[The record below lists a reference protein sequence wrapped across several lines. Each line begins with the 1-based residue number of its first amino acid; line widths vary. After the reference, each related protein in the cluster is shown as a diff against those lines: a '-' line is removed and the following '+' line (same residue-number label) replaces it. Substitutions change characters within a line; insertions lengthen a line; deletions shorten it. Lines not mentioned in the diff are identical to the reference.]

1 MRSGDYAELRAFA
14 AVVRHGSFTRAAAH
28 LGVSPSALSQTIRA
42 LEDRLG
48 QRLLN
53 RTTRSVAPSAA
64 GQALAE
70 RLLPVLDDLEGVL
83 DTAFAAAGEVAGP
96 LRLDVVR
103 VAMPHLARL
112 VPGFLSRYPRV
123 RLEVASN
130 DSLVDIVALGFDAGI
145 RLAERLEGDM
155 IAVPFG
161 GDLRMICV
169 AAPGYLAGHPV
180 PLHPRDLADHA
191 CMVTLTPSTNTPY
204 RWEFEKDGEA
214 LRIAV
219 NGPLISRDADLRVSA
234 TLAGIGIGF
243 FFEDEVRDHVTTGAL
258 VQVLADWTPAF
269 PGAYLYFPS
278 RRNPAP
284 PLRAFVDHVR
294 EFGAG
299 RGLRNPEPL
308 QPSP

>member
-1 MRSGDYAELRAFA
+1 MRGSDYAELRAFA

-64 GQALAE
+64 GQGLAKQ
-70 RLLPVLDDLEGVL
+70 LLPVLDELDGVV

-96 LRLDVVR
+96 LRLDVVG
-103 VAMPHLARL
+103 VAIPHLARL
-112 VPGFLSRYPRV
+112 VPGFLRRYPRV
-123 RLEVASN
+123 RLEVTSN
-130 DSLVDIVALGFDAGI
+130 DALVDIVALGYDAGV

-169 AAPGYLAGHPV
+169 AAPDYLARHPA
-180 PLHPRDLADHA
+180 PLHPRDLSDHA
-191 CMVTLTPSTNTPY
+191 CLVTLAPSTGTPY
-204 RWEFEKDGEA
+204 RWEFEKDGEE

-219 NGPLISRDADLRVSA
+219 DGPLISRDRELRVAA
-234 TLAGIGIGF
+234 TVAGVGIGF
-243 FFEDEVRDHVTTGAL
+243 FFEDEVREPLARGAL
-258 VQVLADWTPAF
+258 VQVLADWTPPF
-269 PGAYLYFPS
+269 RGAYLYFPS

-284 PLRAFVDHVR
+284 PLRAFVDYLR
-294 EFGAG
+294 EAG
-299 RGLRNPEPL
+299 
-308 QPSP
+308 

>member
-1 MRSGDYAELRAFA
+1 MRGSDFAELRAFA

-64 GQALAE
+64 GLALAE
-70 RLLPVLDDLEGVL
+70 RLLPVLDDLDQVV
-83 DTAFAAAGEVAGP
+83 DAAVAAGGEVSGP

-112 VPGFLSRYPRV
+112 VPGFLARYPRV

-130 DSLVDIVALGFDAGI
+130 DALVDIVALGFDAGI

-169 AAPGYLAGHPV
+169 ASPAYLARHPAPV
-180 PLHPRDLADHA
+180 HPRDLADHA
-191 CMVTLTPSTNTPY
+191 CMVTLTPSTGTPY

-219 NGPLISRDADLRVSA
+219 DGPLISRDAGLRVA
-234 TLAGIGIGF
+234 AVEAGLGIGF
-243 FFEDEVRDHVTTGAL
+243 FFEDEVRDLLARGAL
-258 VQVLADWTPAF
+258 VQVLADWTPPF
-269 PGAYLYFPS
+269 PGAFLYYPS
-278 RRNPAP
+278 RRNPP
-284 PLRAFVDHVR
+284 PALRAFVDYLR
-294 EFGAG
+294 EAG
-299 RGLRNPEPL
+299 
-308 QPSP
+308 

>member
-1 MRSGDYAELRAFA
+1 MRNADYAELRAFA
-14 AVVRHGSFTRAAAH
+14 TVVRHGNFTRAAAH

-70 RLLPVLDDLEGVL
+70 RLLPVLDDLAGVL
-83 DTAFAAAGEVAGP
+83 DAAFSAGGEVSGP

-112 VPGFLSRYPRV
+112 VPGFLARYPRV

-130 DSLVDIVALGFDAGI
+130 DALVDIVALGFDAGI

-161 GDLRMICV
+161 GNLRMICV
-169 AAPGYLAGHPV
+169 AAPDYLARHPA
-180 PLHPRDLADHA
+180 PLHPRDLDDHA
-191 CMVTLTPSTNTPY
+191 CMVTLTPSTGTPY

-219 NGPLISRDADLRVSA
+219 DGPLVSRDADLRVAA
-234 TLAGIGIGF
+234 TVAGVGIGF
-243 FFEDEVRDHVTTGAL
+243 FFEDEVRDLISTGRL
-258 VQVLADWTPAF
+258 VQLLADWTPAF

-284 PLRAFVDHVR
+284 PLRAFVDYLR
-294 EFGAG
+294 EAG
-299 RGLRNPEPL
+299 
-308 QPSP
+308 

>member
-1 MRSGDYAELRAFA
+1 MRGSDYAELRAFA

-64 GQALAE
+64 GQGLAKQ
-70 RLLPVLDDLEGVL
+70 LLPVLDELDGVV

-96 LRLDVVR
+96 LRLDVVG
-103 VAMPHLARL
+103 VAIPHLARL
-112 VPGFLSRYPRV
+112 VPGFLRRYPRV
-123 RLEVASN
+123 RLEVTSN
-130 DSLVDIVALGFDAGI
+130 DALVDIVALGYDAGV

-169 AAPGYLAGHPV
+169 AAPDYLARHPA
-180 PLHPRDLADHA
+180 PLHPRDLSDHA
-191 CMVTLTPSTNTPY
+191 CLVTLAPSTGTPY
-204 RWEFEKDGEA
+204 RWEFEKDGEE

-219 NGPLISRDADLRVSA
+219 DGPLIARDRELRVAA
-234 TLAGIGIGF
+234 TVAGVGIGF
-243 FFEDEVRDHVTTGAL
+243 FFEDEVREPLARGAL
-258 VQVLADWTPAF
+258 VQVLADWTPPF
-269 PGAYLYFPS
+269 RGAYLYFPS

-284 PLRAFVDHVR
+284 PLRAFVDYLR
-294 EFGAG
+294 EAG
-299 RGLRNPEPL
+299 
-308 QPSP
+308 

>member
-1 MRSGDYAELRAFA
+1 MRAGEYSELRAFA
-14 AVVRHGSFTRAAAH
+14 AVLRQGSFTRAAAH

-53 RTTRSVAPSAA
+53 RTTRSVAPSPA

-70 RLLPVLDDLEGVL
+70 RLLPVLDDLDGVV
-83 DTAFAAAGEVAGP
+83 DAAFAAVGEVSGP

-112 VPGFLSRYPRV
+112 VPGFLRRYPRV

-130 DSLVDIVALGFDAGI
+130 DALVDIVALGFDAGI

-161 GDLRMICV
+161 GALRMICV
-169 AAPGYLAGHPV
+169 AAPDYLARHPA
-180 PLHPRDLADHA
+180 PEHPRDLAGHA
-191 CMVTLTPSTNTPY
+191 CLVTLTPSTGTPY

-219 NGPLISRDADLRVSA
+219 DGPLVSRDADLRVA
-234 TLAGIGIGF
+234 AAVAGVGIGF
-243 FFEDEVRDHVTTGAL
+243 FFEDEVRELLAKGAL
-258 VQVLADWTPAF
+258 AQVLSDWTPAF

-284 PLRAFVDHVR
+284 PLRAFVDYVR
-294 EFGAG
+294 EVG
-299 RGLRNPEPL
+299 
-308 QPSP
+308 

>member
-28 LGVSPSALSQTIRA
+28 LGLSPSALSQTIRA

-70 RLLPVLDDLEGVL
+70 RLLPVLDDLEGVV
-83 DTAFAAAGEVAGP
+83 DTAFAAAGEVSGP

-103 VAMPHLARL
+103 VAMPYLARL
-112 VPGFLSRYPRV
+112 VPGFLARYPRV

-130 DSLVDIVALGFDAGI
+130 DALVDIVALGFDAGI

-169 AAPGYLAGHPV
+169 AAPGYLARHPA

-191 CMVTLTPSTNTPY
+191 CMVTLTPSTGTPY
-204 RWEFEKDGEA
+204 RWEFEKNGEA

-219 NGPLISRDADLRVSA
+219 DGPLVSRDTEVRVAA
-234 TLAGIGIGF
+234 TVAGVGIGF
-243 FFEDEVRDHVTTGAL
+243 FFEDEVRDLVAAGRL

-284 PLRAFVDHVR
+284 PLRAFVDYVK

-299 RGLRNPEPL
+299 RG
-308 QPSP
+308 

>member
-14 AVVRHGSFTRAAAH
+14 AVVRHGSFTGAAAH

-53 RTTRSVAPSAA
+53 RTTRSVAPSTA
-64 GQALAE
+64 GQVLAE
-70 RLLPVLDDLEGVL
+70 RLLPVLDDLEGVV
-83 DTAFAAAGEVAGP
+83 DAAFAAAGEVSGR

-112 VPGFLSRYPRV
+112 VPGFLSRFPRV

-130 DSLVDIVALGFDAGI
+130 DALVDIVALGYDAGI

-169 AAPGYLAGHPV
+169 AAPDYLTRHPV
-180 PLHPRDLADHA
+180 PLHPRDLADHS
-191 CMVTLTPSTNTPY
+191 CLVTLTPSTGTPY
-204 RWEFEKDGEA
+204 RWEFAKDGEA
-214 LRIAV
+214 LRMSV
-219 NGPLISRDADLRVSA
+219 DGPLISRDADLRVA
-234 TLAGIGIGF
+234 AAVAGVGIGF
-243 FFEDEVRDHVTTGAL
+243 FFEDEVRDLVAAGRL
-258 VQVLADWTPAF
+258 VQVLSDWTPAF

-284 PLRAFVDHVR
+284 PLRAFVDYVR
-294 EFGAG
+294 EMA
-299 RGLRNPEPL
+299 RGQTFPEG
-308 QPSP
+308 

>member
-1 MRSGDYAELRAFA
+1 MRGSDYAELRAFA

-28 LGVSPSALSQTIRA
+28 LGLSPSALSQTIRA

-70 RLLPVLDDLEGVL
+70 RLLPVLDDLDQVV
-83 DTAFAAAGEVAGP
+83 DAAVAARGEVSGR

-112 VPGFLSRYPRV
+112 VPGFLARYPRV

-130 DSLVDIVALGFDAGI
+130 DALVDIVALGFDAGI

-169 AAPGYLAGHPV
+169 AAPAYLARHPAPV
-180 PLHPRDLADHA
+180 HPRDLADHA
-191 CMVTLTPSTNTPY
+191 CMVTPTPSTGTPY

-219 NGPLISRDADLRVSA
+219 DGPLVSRDAGLRVA
-234 TLAGIGIGF
+234 AVEAGLGIGF
-243 FFEDEVRDHVTTGAL
+243 FFEDEVSDLLARGAL
-258 VQVLADWTPAF
+258 VQVLADWTPPF
-269 PGAYLYFPS
+269 PGAFLYYPS
-278 RRNPAP
+278 RRNPP
-284 PLRAFVDHVR
+284 PALRAFLDYLR
-294 EFGAG
+294 EAG
-299 RGLRNPEPL
+299 
-308 QPSP
+308 